1 MGLNDNVYNISKI
14 ISAENSKKREEKQ
27 EIIYWQ
33 KMENNIKEDLLN
45 NLIDELTNGVSN
57 IYNENYKKYII
68 DLTFNDYISQEKI
81 RKIFNKNIEKFETL
95 KKSITFYYF
104 KICQEAETIHKKRT
118 KQDLELKKFELQQQK
133 FEFEKNYKLQKLEL
147 AANKELAKNKTTT
160 DLSWIAPFLLG
171 IVKISLCVVIAPVF
185 LVGFFFLGFLKAIT
199 K

>member
-27 EIIYWQ
+27 EIMFWQ

-45 NLIDELTNGVSN
+45 NLIDELTNGDSN

-81 RKIFNKNIEKFETL
+81 KKIFNKNIEKFETL

-160 DLSWIAPFLLG
+160 DLSWIAPLLLG

>member
-27 EIIYWQ
+27 EIMFWQ

-81 RKIFNKNIEKFETL
+81 RKIFNKNIDKFETL

-147 AANKELAKNKTTT
+147 AANKELAKNKKP
-160 DLSWIAPFLLG
+160 DYSWIAPLLLG

>member
-27 EIIYWQ
+27 EIMFWQ

-45 NLIDELTNGVSN
+45 NLIDELTNGNSN

-95 KKSITFYYF
+95 KKSINFYYF
-104 KICQEAETIHKKRT
+104 KICQEAETIHKKRNR
-118 KQDLELKKFELQQQK
+118 QDLELKKLELQQQK
-133 FEFEKNYKLQKLEL
+133 FDFEKNYKLQKLEL
-147 AANKELAKNKTTT
+147 QFNKELAKNKKQA
-160 DLSWIAPFLLG
+160 DLSWIAPLLLG